1 MWTELFSVDKFNAG
15 SLWPLLTWSSV
26 FRLPFHP
33 WFSPFP
39 ANELSAKSNGTRIR
53 AAEFDAR
60 VPRPNANRL
69 KSWVNNW
76 VITCYGICC
85 RLAGGN
91 EFSLLP
97 WRETKDKRIE
107 IEREERKSTYTKITE
122 GKIYFCWFFHFNLA
136 LWLIHRKLFDKVYSG
151 YKMSN
156 IMFII
161 QAAMFIVNSFVSH
174 QRINKVESVFLDW

>member
-26 FRLPFHP
+26 FHLPFHP

-122 GKIYFCWFFHFNLA
+122 GKIRFRWFFHFNLD
-136 LWLIHRKLFDKVYSG
+136 LWLIVNFSTR
-151 YKMSN
+151 
-156 IMFII
+156 FIAVTKCQTLCLSSKQLI
-161 QAAMFIVNSFVSH
+161 IVNSFVSH
-174 QRINKVESVFLDW
+174 QRINKVENVFLDW